1 MNKVNQKV
9 SQKIQGKPQGII
21 RSKKKHVKILQSSL
35 NLPPKKSGQS
45 LYQYKLVPIYTFLDL
60 ASGIWIFD
68 DFQTKSKLYAINQTV
83 KLLNFGH

>member
-35 NLPPKKSGQS
+35 NLPPKNVRPVTIPVQTLSIAAV
-45 LYQYKLVPIYTFLDL
+45 LLVRHP
-60 ASGIWIFD
+60 A
-68 DFQTKSKLYAINQTV
+68 QQR
-83 KLLNFGH
+83 FGRCKKAQRTNK